1 MDWHKIMLKTEKRMI
16 KKISTS
22 FFRLANTVATLVEA
36 EDVQVNT
43 AIQAWF
49 DILTRNILPDL
60 KTLYV
65 KWGRLLRKTMWLQ
78 TGNDIIVEQAVK
90 FILNKRNEML
100 WESKLS
106 ITQTTKNKITD
117 IIVSWLNWWK
127 SYTQIWQDIRD
138 QVKEWVFSKAR
149 SELIA
154 VREVWQAYEQWR
166 KKTLEDH
173 ILKTGDRAEKYWWTV
188 NDDKVT
194 EKCRE
199 NQADWRILFN
209 EIFPSGD
216 IVCPRKWNPRCR
228 CTTKYRLI

>member
-1 MDWHKIMLKTEKRMI
+1 
-16 KKISTS
+16 
-22 FFRLANTVATLVEA
+22 
-36 EDVQVNT
+36 VQVNT

-173 ILKTGDRAEKYWWTV
+173 MLKTGDRAEKYWWTV

-216 IVCPRKWNPRCR
+216 IVCPRKSNPRCR